1 MFFPVR
7 LVFLELRFVDV
18 GEETD
23 ALEKSVHHLRLV
35 LVEELLPREHGRF
48 GREFGHS
55 LNRKNFIDKDKY
67 EGAQIPASVTLL
79 KWSW

>member
-1 MFFPVR
+1 MSFPVR

-35 LVEELLPREHGRF
+35 LVEELLPREYGRF

-55 LNRKNFIDKDKY
+55 LNRRNFIDKDKNG
-67 EGAQIPASVTLL
+67 EHKTPRQ
-79 KWSW
+79 